1 MYSKGVG
8 NYGEALA
15 VKYLEGKGYRI
26 LARNFTSK
34 MGEIDIVCRD
44 KSYLVFVEVK
54 YRINSQYGMPLE
66 AINKGK
72 IMRIKK
78 TAQYYLLRNHC
89 SGCDCR
95 FDVIDILGDEIE
107 HYENAF

>member
-54 YRINSQYGMPLE
+54 YRIN
-66 AINKGK
+66 
-72 IMRIKK
+72 
-78 TAQYYLLRNHC
+78 
-89 SGCDCR
+89 
-95 FDVIDILGDEIE
+95 
-107 HYENAF
+107 